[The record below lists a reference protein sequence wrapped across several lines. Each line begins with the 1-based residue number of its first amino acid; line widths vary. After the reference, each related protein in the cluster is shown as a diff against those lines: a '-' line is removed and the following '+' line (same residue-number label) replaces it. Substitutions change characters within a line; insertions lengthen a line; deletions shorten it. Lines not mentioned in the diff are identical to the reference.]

1 MPRNLPFAL
10 CLLFL
15 TVVFNRAAIAD
26 ADAVFDRLFG
36 DRVKGVARTISRAD
50 DIELGRSILDAANK
64 SRDQTELVA
73 VFCDQAFTLCHRFP
87 DGYVTACDAMRLSM
101 KAAPA
106 RRSDAREKLVDV
118 LVKMTRVR
126 TLNDRDQIAT
136 EAVQWMQESASEQ
149 VAEGNPADAVNTYR
163 KALILARQFKL
174 DAATPLAEQMDRAR
188 RRITLRSKVEQ
199 LQGKLLANS
208 KDHVSAEQLVTLY
221 VVELDEPRD
230 ALPYLDRVQDA
241 DLKTNVLAAA
251 KSAANIDE
259 ATSLQLGE
267 WYESLAGRYAKTKKD
282 MLRRANTYLSHYLA
296 LHTTA
301 DLDRKK
307 AELLVDRVRKSL
319 GGDVRITT
327 TKPTVTGPRDSTAS
341 KMIKRLPFKI
351 DGDELDEATV
361 TLLYE
366 AFVGD
371 PKSFQ
376 GVKLV
381 TPVKTYFAAER
392 PMAKREGTK
401 VEMKGALAPHVHL
414 VRTGFVGDVIWGP
427 YQPLQK
433 GNYLVLYRV
442 NRTDKGSGAAVVF
455 DIREWKK
462 PPPLGVLGVDAR
474 DLPIGQWRVIAVP
487 IKLEKN
493 RLKMEYTARTKGMS
507 IALDRIDIV
516 ELK

>member
-1 MPRNLPFAL
+1 MPRRLPFPL

-15 TVVFNRAAIAD
+15 TFFFNRAAIAD
-26 ADAVFDRLFG
+26 AEAVFDRLFG
-36 DRVKGVARTISRAD
+36 ERVKGVARTISRAD
-50 DIELGRSILDAANK
+50 DIELAKSILDAAKK

-73 VFCDQAFTLCHRFP
+73 VFCDQAYALCHRFP
-87 DGYVTACDAMRLSM
+87 GGYMTACDAMRLSM
-101 KAAPA
+101 KSAPA
-106 RRSDAREKLVDV
+106 HRSNARENLVDV

-126 TLNDRDQIAT
+126 TLEDRDQIAT

-149 VAEGNPADAVNTYR
+149 VADGEPAEAVNTYR

-174 DAATPLAEQMDRAR
+174 DSATPLAEQMDRAR

-221 VVELDEPRD
+221 IVELDEPKD
-230 ALPYLDRVQDA
+230 AVPYLDRVQDA

-251 KSAANIDE
+251 KSAASIDE

-267 WYESLAGRYAKTKKD
+267 WYESLAGRNAKTKKD
-282 MLRRANTYLSHYLA
+282 MLRRANTYLSRYLES
-296 LHTTA
+296 HTTA

-319 GGDVRITT
+319 GGDVRMATA
-327 TKPTVTGPRDSTAS
+327 KPTVTDPRDSTAS

-351 DGDELDEATV
+351 DGDEPDKATV

-371 PKSFQ
+371 PKSFK
-376 GVKLV
+376 GVKMV

-414 VRTGFVGDVIWGP
+414 VRSGFVGDVIWGP
-427 YQPLQK
+427 YLRLNK

-442 NRTDKGSGAAVVF
+442 NRIEKGSGAAVVF
-455 DIREWKK
+455 EIRDYKN
-462 PPPLGVLGVDAR
+462 PPALGALGVDVR
-474 DLPIGQWRVIAVP
+474 DLPVGQWRVIAVP
-487 IKLEKN
+487 IKLAKD

-516 ELK
+516 EVK